1 MSRRIIPLIAVSL
14 IGAIVLTV
22 VIQGRTDDG
31 IGTTAP
37 VHAKASFTT
46 PPPEPGVKPPPT
58 SAQEAAMATESN
70 DTGPLADSR
79 DSAHETLYAVEV
91 VKNLTPSVVQV
102 ATEAL
107 AMGSFNQ
114 PVPSRGV
121 GTGVILDVQGHILT
135 NNHVIDGAQRITVSL
150 SNGDTFPAEVV
161 GGDATTDTAV
171 IRIDA
176 DGLQPA
182 KLGLSSDLQVGQDV
196 IAIGHALGLSGGPTV
211 SKGVVS
217 ALGRSI
223 DVDPHN
229 TIVDLIQTDAA
240 INPGNSGGA
249 LANAKGE
256 VIGINTAIIQGSQGI
271 GFAIN
276 IDGAKIVVAQL
287 MERGYVDRGFL
298 GITPF
303 NLNPGQVDR
312 LGVPVTE
319 GIVVAHVL
327 PGHAAEQAGLQED
340 DVVVQLGD
348 KLIPNTGEMSKFL
361 IAHPPGETVTIV
373 FFRGEEERTTQ
384 LILGERPER

>member
-1 MSRRIIPLIAVSL
+1 MSRRVFSLIAVSL
-14 IGAIVLTV
+14 IGAIILGV
-22 VIQGRTDDG
+22 VIQARTDDG
-31 IGTTAP
+31 IAPTAP
-37 VHAKASFTT
+37 LLAEASLRTQ
-46 PPPEPGVKPPPT
+46 PPEPAVNQPPT
-58 SAQEAAMATESN
+58 STQEAAMAIESN
-70 DTGPLADSR
+70 DTGPLADLVSQV
-79 DSAHETLYAVEV
+79 SAHETLYAVEV
-91 VKNLTPSVVQV
+91 VKNLTPSVVQIG
-102 ATEAL
+102 TEAL
-107 AMGSFNQ
+107 SLGSFNQ

-135 NNHVIDGAQRITVSL
+135 NNHVIDGALRITVTL
-150 SNGDTFPAEVV
+150 SNGDSFPAEVV

-171 IRIDA
+171 IRINA

-196 IAIGHALGLSGGPTV
+196 IAIGHALGLAGGPTV

-249 LANAKGE
+249 LVNANGE

-276 IDGAKIVVAQL
+276 IDEVQIVVAQL

-303 NLNPGQVDR
+303 NLNPRLVDQ

-319 GIVVAHVL
+319 GIVVAHASR
-327 PGHAAEQAGLQED
+327 PGSGAGWSA
-340 DVVVQLGD
+340 G
-348 KLIPNTGEMSKFL
+348 G
-361 IAHPPGETVTIV
+361 
-373 FFRGEEERTTQ
+373 
-384 LILGERPER
+384 